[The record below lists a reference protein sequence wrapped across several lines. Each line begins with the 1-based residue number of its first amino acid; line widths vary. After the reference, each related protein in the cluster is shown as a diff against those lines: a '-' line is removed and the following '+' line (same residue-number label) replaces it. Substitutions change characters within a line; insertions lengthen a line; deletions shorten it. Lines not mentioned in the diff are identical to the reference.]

1 MSDGLILERQSGIVI
16 YENSRVFKFS
26 VAGSVYEEHF
36 TPKIIAPAEF
46 LFGRGQLKLLDLVTL
61 KCMGSKMSKI
71 ATILALFSAFHFF

>member
-36 TPKIIAPAEF
+36 TPKIIAAAEF
-46 LFGRGQLKLLDLVTL
+46 LEK
-61 KCMGSKMSKI
+61 
-71 ATILALFSAFHFF
+71 